1 MMQTK
6 PKGTLG
12 LPSEPSGLSL
22 LTRFM
27 YYLIADHFM
36 KNNSFDRAVEFYLKD
51 LRACPRRSDS
61 WAALGLIYYSELE
74 QIINLTNLRTERV
87 SPDAVSRCL
96 RCFTV
101 ALNLLSNPITLL
113 VERGCLAYQLHSYSA
128 RLVKKSNGRTLPEA
142 HLNLCRKWRYR
153 MLQLAESSYEE
164 VLAVSQSPSPVS
176 QVGCQGTPCAT
187 SVGDDRAAQPLC
199 PVIKES
205 DALKRKEQAIEESWL
220 CYYMLAKCAEKKATL
235 SAQQDSCSPG
245 IAQYFLQ
252 VMHAY
257 ELALDAL
264 DSAGAKYPKKI
275 IVYHKLP
282 FRAVEAIEVFYKI
295 HALALKLL
303 LHYGPPSSSP
313 EQPDQAGDQ
322 IPLMELFAFLT
333 KLQSCKFVSSAG
345 KPKRG
350 KKRTAV
356 VAGISSKAGS
366 TLPHKHLC
374 ETPPLPPSVE
384 TSTEQPAQVV
394 ESDAAVCVPTNT
406 ATAGDGLLDELPG
419 LPSQDE
425 FIDLTSPEPA
435 ACKDDSPSSEDHFE
449 ANQNNPSVIWRKCV
463 DLCRVA
469 LELVLQRL
477 PLHYKAMYRLADLY
491 CRAPHL
497 KDCTKALSI
506 LLGPLDERGKPT
518 VGGLFKDRKQN
529 NFFHGVWRIPTSD
542 IDRSGNFASHMYRS
556 VNMTLDLLHEVG
568 DWRHLVHIFHQLRKQ
583 PPEDKRGFLGE
594 GDRVFLAKR
603 SFNLIRPTLM
613 NWLTKLS
620 QSISSNLKDMFS
632 TNDNPH
638 EASASGSP
646 SANFISPETLVQ
658 IYRLHCVS
666 YSRNSVVGDT
676 AGGSSTSKE
685 TSVLGSKAST
695 VAALDVSGYAD
706 VLRLA
711 YQLCPAAWDSRG
723 VDIELEAILQRC
735 TEIIGSRA
743 SSTVPLVGIGKSDT
757 SSLH

>member
-1 MMQTK
+1 MFQLNGAKTILSRQLFY
-6 PKGTLG
+6 PK
-12 LPSEPSGLSL
+12 
-22 LTRFM
+22 
-27 YYLIADHFM
+27 IA
-36 KNNSFDRAVEFYLKD
+36 L
-51 LRACPRRSDS
+51 
-61 WAALGLIYYSELE
+61 
-74 QIINLTNLRTERV
+74 Q
-87 SPDAVSRCL
+87 
-96 RCFTV
+96 
-101 ALNLLSNPITLL
+101 
-113 VERGCLAYQLHSYSA
+113 
-128 RLVKKSNGRTLPEA
+128 SNGRTLPEA

-164 VLAVSQSPSPVS
+164 VLAVSQSPSPVA
-176 QVGCQGTPCAT
+176 QVGCQSIPCTT

-199 PVIKES
+199 PVIKEA
-205 DALKRKEQAIEESWL
+205 DAFKRKEQAIEESWL

-235 SAQQDSCSPG
+235 SAQQDSCSRG

-257 ELALDAL
+257 ELALEAL

-295 HALALKLL
+295 HALALKVL
-303 LHYGPPSSSP
+303 LHYGPPGSSP

-333 KLQSCKFVSSAG
+333 KLQSCKFVSSAV

-350 KKRTAV
+350 KKRTSV

-366 TLPHKHLC
+366 TLPHKHPC

-384 TSTEQPAQVV
+384 TSTEQPMQVV
-394 ESDAAVCVPTNT
+394 ESDAAVCLPTNN
-406 ATAGDGLLDELPG
+406 ATAGDGLLEELPG

-449 ANQNNPSVIWRKCV
+449 ANPNSPSVIWRKCV

-583 PPEDKRGFLGE
+583 PPEDKFT
-594 GDRVFLAKR
+594 DCIA
-603 SFNLIRPTLM
+603 
-613 NWLTKLS
+613 
-620 QSISSNLKDMFS
+620 
-632 TNDNPH
+632 
-638 EASASGSP
+638 
-646 SANFISPETLVQ
+646 
-658 IYRLHCVS
+658 VS

-685 TSVLGSKAST
+685 TSVLGSKAAT

-711 YQLCPAAWDSRG
+711 YQFCPEAWDSRG
-723 VDIELEAILQRC
+723 GDIELEAILQRC

-743 SSTVPLVGIGKSDT
+743 SSTVPLAGIGKSDPST
-757 SSLH
+757 LH